1 MIREQLTARNPLR
14 ILEKTLSGGLRPG
27 GLGLVLAP
35 AGVGKTAFLVQIGL
49 DAIMREKRCC
59 MLPSGRIPIMCRPG
73 MMPL

>member
-35 AGVGKTAFLVQIGL
+35 AGVG
-49 DAIMREKRCC
+49 
-59 MLPSGRIPIMCRPG
+59 IPIDLRASISALFSSG
-73 MMPL
+73 ILRKSSTGSFSFSR